1 MGPGQCTGAGY
12 SILVLFMES
21 TSYGGNPYES
31 GGSGNIGIQCS
42 TMLSQLVCDV
52 LLILDSF

>member
-1 MGPGQCTGAGY
+1 MGPGQCPGAGY

-31 GGSGNIGIQCS
+31 GGSGNSGIQCGV
-42 TMLSQLVCDV
+42 MLSQFV
-52 LLILDSF
+52 